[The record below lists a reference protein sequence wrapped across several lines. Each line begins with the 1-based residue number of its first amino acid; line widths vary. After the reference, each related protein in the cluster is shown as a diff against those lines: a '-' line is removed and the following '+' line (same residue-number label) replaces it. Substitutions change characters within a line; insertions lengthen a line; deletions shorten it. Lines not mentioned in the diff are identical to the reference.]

1 MFTLKTRIRHLLAG
15 ITTLVTVFA
24 VANIGIPNAVSLPN
38 MTDWTRIGGADRYE
52 TSFKTVQKIDPHP
65 SRIYLASG
73 LSYADALSASAFKD
87 GPTMLVHP
95 QKPYE
100 AHLRVQALGSPHVTI
115 LGSTGA
121 LPATYNHVFP
131 GARRIGGVD
140 RFETSFK
147 ILQAAPPINHRV
159 ILASGLGFADA
170 LSAGSAKPE
179 SVMLAHPRRL
189 AETKARLQ
197 ALGVKVFWI
206 LGGPGVLPATYDRAF
221 PEAHRLAGPDRFE
234 TSRQVMNNSW
244 YGDRAKHIYI
254 ASGLGFADALSAA
267 AFQDG
272 PILLVNP
279 RQPARTLK
287 AVTKT
292 GNPGIIMLGG
302 SNVLPDPRPAT
313 PPQPT
318 TPTNNTPNTGKADPN
333 MPNTPPAGYWPGT
346 SPEYPHG
353 KYWKPGLQ
361 TQWNEGTPLVYS
373 DPQLARLYDL
383 RAIDDEFVR
392 LLNEHR
398 VSIGLQPLVR
408 DPELDA
414 LAQWNQDEV
423 NSGRREQKRLA
434 EGVDPRDL
442 AATFHASYQEM
453 SDFFGCSNCVVAEVA
468 DLGSSSIDYTG
479 WEGPGTPQYVQAKR
493 LDVAQHA
500 LDKLLA
506 SPPHK
511 AILEYPDGQTVG
523 VAFHLASDC
532 SHTMFAEIS

>member
-38 MTDWTRIGGADRYE
+38 MTDWTRIGGVDRFE

-95 QKPYE
+95 KKPYE
-100 AHLRVQALGSPHVTI
+100 ARLRVQALGSPHVTI

-131 GARRIGGVD
+131 GADRIGGVD

-170 LSAGSAKPE
+170 LSAGSAKSE

-197 ALGVKVFWI
+197 ALGLDVFWI

-302 SNVLPDPRPAT
+302 SNVLPDPRPVT
-313 PPQPT
+313 PP
-318 TPTNNTPNTGKADPN
+318 K
-333 MPNTPPAGYWPGT
+333 PNTPAVTPGT
-346 SPEYPHG
+346 T
-353 KYWKPGLQ
+353 PGTNLPQ
-361 TQWNEGTPLVYS
+361 VPDIDEAQWLS
-373 DPQLARLYDL
+373 DMENKF
-383 RAIDDEFVR
+383 IDN
-392 LLNEHR
+392 LNKHR
-398 VSIGLQPLVR
+398 ISIGLQPLAR

-414 LAQWNQDEV
+414 FAQWNQDEYI
-423 NSGRREQKRLA
+423 SGRRAQKRIAAGIDPHSA
-434 EGVDPRDL
+434 EGIHHNTEEAQAYFNCPNLCYVPEVWATRGEPVVRDSSNPEQVDYSL
-442 AATFHASYQEM
+442 NLLNQF
-453 SDFFGCSNCVVAEVA
+453 
-468 DLGSSSIDYTG
+468 
-479 WEGPGTPQYVQAKR
+479 
-493 LDVAQHA
+493 
-500 LDKLLA
+500 LA

-511 AILEYPDGQTVG
+511 AALEEPYAQTVG
-523 VAFHLASDC
+523 VSIHIEPGNWY
-532 SHTMFAEIS
+532 HGITIYAELG

>member
-38 MTDWTRIGGADRYE
+38 MTDWTRLGGVDRYE

-95 QKPYE
+95 KRPYE
-100 AHLRVQALGSPHVTI
+100 ARLRVQALGSPHVTI

-131 GARRIGGVD
+131 DADRIGGVD
-140 RFETSFK
+140 RYETSFK

-159 ILASGLGFADA
+159 ILASGQGFADA
-170 LSAGSAKPE
+170 LSAGSAKSE

-197 ALGVKVFWI
+197 ALGVEVFWI
-206 LGGPGVLPATYDRAF
+206 LGGQGVLPASYDRAF
-221 PEAHRLAGPDRFE
+221 PEAHRLAGPDRYE

-254 ASGLGFADALSAA
+254 ASGFGFADALSAA

-272 PILLVNP
+272 PILLVHP

-302 SNVLPDPRPAT
+302 PSVLPDPRPAA
-313 PPQPT
+313 PPQPA
-318 TPTNNTPNTGKADPN
+318 TPAVTPGTSMADPN
-333 MPNTPPAGYWPGT
+333 TPATTPGT
-346 SPEYPHG
+346 NRP
-353 KYWKPGLQ
+353 Q
-361 TQWNEGTPLVYS
+361 TPDIDEAQWLS
-373 DPQLARLYDL
+373 DMENKF
-383 RAIDDEFVR
+383 IDN
-392 LLNEHR
+392 LNKHR
-398 VSIGLQPLVR
+398 ISIGLQPLAR
-408 DPELDA
+408 DPEYDA
-414 LAQWNQDEV
+414 LAQWNQDEYI
-423 NSGRREQKRLA
+423 SGRRAQKRIA
-434 EGVDPRDL
+434 AGIDPDSNAGV
-442 AATFHASYQEM
+442 HASHQEM
-453 SDFFGCSNCVVAEVA
+453 SDFFGCNGCAVSEVWAMNGEYAYSGYLNYA
-468 DLGSSSIDYTG
+468 DPATFADRIA
-479 WEGPGTPQYVQAKR
+479 GTNYGDILFEQ
-493 LDVAQHA
+493 
-500 LDKLLA
+500 LLN

-511 AILEYPDGQTVG
+511 AIMEDSTAQVVG
-523 VAFHLASDC
+523 VAIRMKRDVINRFNIYVY
-532 SHTMFAEIS
+532 AEIC